1 MKTLPVLAI
10 CLFALGAAGSPL
22 SAQTPPEPPKK
33 SDPLPAPKPAPKP
46 SPTPAPEAA
55 AGTPLAERKL
65 VEVGP
70 LRIPLA
76 AGWVEETPTS
86 RLRAAQAA
94 LPAPAAGGPAAELT
108 VYHFGKEQG
117 GDAAANVA
125 RWKDQVERPEGLSA
139 EEHAKETRREVAGLP
154 VTMLEMRGRYLGSRF
169 PGQPE
174 PTPIDDARLVGVI
187 IEHPDGNWF
196 IKVAGARATMD
207 HHAKSI
213 EAMIAGIERAA
224 PKSGGPAAPGAPK
237 PLPPG
242 HP

>member
-1 MKTLPVLAI
+1 MKTLLA
-10 CLFALGAAGSPL
+10 LALSLLAFAVAGAPL
-22 SAQTPPEPPKK
+22 PAQTPPETPKK
-33 SDPLPAPKPAPKP
+33 SDPLPAPKPAPA
-46 SPTPAPEAA
+46 PTPAPGGKT
-55 AGTPLAERKL
+55 GTPLAEKKM

-70 LRIPLA
+70 LRIPFA
-76 AGWVEETPTS
+76 AGWVEETPAS
-86 RLRAAQAA
+86 RMRAAQAA
-94 LPAPAAGGPAAELT
+94 LPAPAAEGAAAELT
-108 VYHFGKEQG
+108 VYHFGKGQG

-125 RWKDQVERPEGLSA
+125 RWRGQVERPEGLSE
-139 EEHAKETRREVAGLP
+139 EEHAKESRREVAGLP
-154 VTMLEMRGRYLGSRF
+154 VTVIEMRGRYLGSRF
-169 PGQPE
+169 PGHPD

-207 HHAKSI
+207 HHRTAI

-224 PKSGGPAAPGAPK
+224 PESGDPAAPGAPK